1 MSKKSNFITIQDILS
16 IKGALDTSK
25 TLLVKH
31 ATNEYDLYT
40 AYLNKREDFLNYQCH
55 QSKDVFKGAEYIVS
69 FIGEG
74 GNRVRFI
81 GVFKVCDVTPL
92 SEAQIDH
99 LSSKPYNYLYT
110 LEEDMR
116 FADLKDRIMVDWGTS
131 RIWHQ
136 KYGIEKEII
145 EILQGL
151 HYRQFSDYLSFI
163 LSFRELEEIII
174 NKYRDWKRALENV
187 NCIYMIAYSFNKK
200 QYIGSTSGAGGIWS
214 RWTDYVKTN
223 GTGGNKLLI
232 ECSKNDPNYTEHI
245 TFTILEILPRT
256 ISSQQAVDKEN
267 LFKKKLGSRAIGL
280 NSN

>member
-99 LSSKPYNYLYT
+99 LSSHPYNYLYT

-116 FADLKDRIMVDWGTS
+116 FAVLKDRIIVDWGTS

-136 KYGIEKEII
+136 KYSIKKKSLKFFKDCTINNFLT
-145 EILQGL
+145 ILA
-151 HYRQFSDYLSFI
+151 SF
-163 LSFRELEEIII
+163 L
-174 NKYRDWKRALENV
+174 ALEN
-187 NCIYMIAYSFNKK
+187 
-200 QYIGSTSGAGGIWS
+200 
-214 RWTDYVKTN
+214 
-223 GTGGNKLLI
+223 
-232 ECSKNDPNYTEHI
+232 
-245 TFTILEILPRT
+245 
-256 ISSQQAVDKEN
+256 
-267 LFKKKLGSRAIGL
+267 
-280 NSN
+280 